1 MYVIIIGIGIP
12 KLTTGLALSL
22 VGGNNAGGGNKE
34 VDEANP
40 EEELVHGAGLEEGV
54 VGIDGLGDGLEGV
67 HVSGDADEVGG
78 DEAHDSEHGGAA
90 VLDLGLAE
98 PGEEGLV
105 GLGQV
110 ERVVLELLPAEV
122 DASVHIVPDGVG
134 GDRGRTDTRL
144 ASGGES
150 GGRAGKGKG
159 EAGLHRCVW
168 VGRWKEYKG
177 RRNGIRSNPVRK
189 P

>member
-1 MYVIIIGIGIP
+1 MKHITRISIIGIGIP

-22 VGGNNAGGGNKE
+22 VGGNNTGGGNKE

-67 HVSGDADEVGG
+67 HVSGNADEVGG

-110 ERVVLELLPAEV
+110 ERIVLELLPAEV

-134 GDRGRTDTRL
+134 GDGGRADTGL
-144 ASGGES
+144 ASGRES
-150 GGRAGKGKG
+150 GGRAGQSKG
-159 EAGLHRCVW
+159 EAGLHRCVL
-168 VGRWKEYKG
+168 GWKMEEYQG
-177 RRNGIRSNPVRK
+177 
-189 P
+189 